1 MAAKDNLAY
10 EERQGNRKGW
20 REEVCV
26 TDKRL
31 VKVEFQSNYKPK
43 PTHSIRSIKK
53 KKKKIVYLPILKP
66 WRLVRWFGL
75 STGFQCRADA
85 AETCCPHSK
94 NMGDVITQALQ
105 PLLLSLL
112 YTLKVALK
120 LDHVTRPQQLQNRQA
135 DFFYR
140 VDRIVLNRDGS
151 TYRPS

>member
-53 KKKKIVYLPILKP
+53 KKK
-66 WRLVRWFGL
+66 
-75 STGFQCRADA
+75 
-85 AETCCPHSK
+85 
-94 NMGDVITQALQ
+94 
-105 PLLLSLL
+105 L
-112 YTLKVALK
+112 YTCLFWSHGGWSDDLVSAPAFSVELMQQRHAALTVRIWVMSSPR
-120 LDHVTRPQQLQNRQA
+120 LFSHCCCLYYIHWRWHWNSIMWPDHSSFRIGKQT
-135 DFFYR
+135 FFYR